1 MRQIWWMITNILL
14 VSLLAFSSAYAV
26 NGRLKNLVSVKGV
39 RENPLVGYGI
49 VIGLDGTGDDGG
61 EMINGTLK
69 KMFQK
74 LGLNPQKQFASK
86 NIAAVV
92 VTASMQPFARIGQQV
107 DVTISSVGE
116 ASSLAGGT
124 LVVTPLKGGDG
135 NIYAIASGPVSIGG
149 LENGKKFPTT
159 GVIPSGAII
168 EKEVQTNFH
177 KKKSLRLS
185 LNNPDFTTAARIQK
199 ILNRELGGKY
209 ASARDA
215 TTVDLIVPN
224 HYQREVV
231 SLLAIIE
238 NFKVHTDTHAKIII
252 NERTGTIAAGGD
264 IRLNPVAISHGDL
277 TIEVQG
283 SEGGEGKGSNSL
295 YYVKQKTSLG
305 DLVQALN
312 AMGATPDDL
321 IAILQTLKKNG
332 ALIAE
337 IEII

>member
-1 MRQIWWMITNILL
+1 MLVATMILL
-14 VSLLAFSSAYAV
+14 AALIVQTPVYAV
-26 NGRLKNLVSVKGV
+26 KGRLKNLVSVKGV
-39 RENPLVGYGI
+39 RKNPLVGYGI

-92 VTASMQPFARIGQQV
+92 VTASMPPFARIGQKV
-107 DVTISSVGE
+107 DITISSVGE

-135 NIYAIASGPVSIGG
+135 KIYAVASGPLSIGG

-159 GVIPSGAII
+159 GMIPSGATV
-168 EKEVQTNFH
+168 EREVQTNFH
-177 KKKSLRLS
+177 KKKALRLS

-238 NFKVHTDTHAKIII
+238 NFNVHTDAIAKIVI

-264 IRLNPVAISHGDL
+264 IRLNPVAISHGNL
-277 TIEVQG
+277 TIEV
-283 SEGGEGKGSNSL
+283 EGGKEGKGGDSL
-295 YYVKQKTSLG
+295 YYVKKKTSLN
-305 DLVQALN
+305 DLVKALN

-332 ALIAE
+332 ALLAE